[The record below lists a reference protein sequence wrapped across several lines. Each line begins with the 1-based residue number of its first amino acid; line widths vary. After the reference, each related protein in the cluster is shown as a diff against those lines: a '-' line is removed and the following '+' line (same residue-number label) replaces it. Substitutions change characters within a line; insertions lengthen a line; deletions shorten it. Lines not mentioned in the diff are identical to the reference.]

1 MVNAGLL
8 GEFHFCP
15 GVVLKRLTDLR
26 NGTMSIP
33 GWLVGWLLLV
43 GLPQMKLNIRSGAKN
58 ALKQM
63 RKKCGALR
71 LAHLLFSLHYQA
83 P

>member
-1 MVNAGLL
+1 
-8 GEFHFCP
+8 
-15 GVVLKRLTDLR
+15 
-26 NGTMSIP
+26 MSIP